1 VPGARRHSEVVAWS
15 PFLSVYN
22 PSILEKNVMTSLVV
36 VPMRRG
42 MMIRLLFYFARA
54 GFQRAADEP
63 LHLEFSAH
71 ALIIECLPTQIYL
84 DLAHARP
91 MLLDQYCST
100 NAARSI
106 LLDQCCSNMDLTS
119 YHVRLVKTESR
130 RKRKPPPPC
139 QVVAIGVLVH
149 EKGSHDQ

>member
-1 VPGARRHSEVVAWS
+1 
-15 PFLSVYN
+15 
-22 PSILEKNVMTSLVV
+22 MTSLVI

-42 MMIRLLFYFARA
+42 MMIRLLFYLARA

-84 DLAHARP
+84 DLVHARP
-91 MLLDQYCST
+91 MLLDQYCS
-100 NAARSI
+100 NV
-106 LLDQCCSNMDLTS
+106 DLTS
-119 YHVRLVKTESR
+119 YHVRPVKTESR

-139 QVVAIGVLVH
+139 QVVAIGVLFH
-149 EKGSHDQ
+149 EKGSCDQ